1 MREQLEK
8 EFKKQKTVVTLE
20 ILGLIFS
27 VLFIV
32 VFFLQKDNSFW
43 FFLAATALD
52 IVELPKSIKKYKE
65 LKAQLQG

>member
-32 VFFLQKDNSFW
+32 VFFLQKDNNLW
-43 FFLAATALD
+43 FFLAAIALD
-52 IVELPKSIKKYKE
+52 IVELPNSIKKYKE